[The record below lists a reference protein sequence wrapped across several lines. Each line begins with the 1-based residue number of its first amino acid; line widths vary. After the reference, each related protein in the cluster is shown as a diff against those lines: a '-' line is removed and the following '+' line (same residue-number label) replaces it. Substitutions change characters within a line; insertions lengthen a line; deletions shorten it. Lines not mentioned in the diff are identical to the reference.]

1 MGKLSGGRRRLSVE
15 RRIKRV
21 GWLFLLP
28 WLVGLVFFF
37 LIPFIQSV
45 VFSFNRVS
53 IGDTGLDYQFLGWEN
68 YRYILFED
76 ADFNRNVLEQIS
88 GLAVDIPIILF
99 FSVFVA
105 LLLNRKFRGRMFARS
120 LFFLPVIIASG
131 VVTEIIQN
139 DVFVSSVMRADTS
152 TFQTE
157 AVSEVLYR
165 LQFSD
170 DLISL
175 FTTVT
180 SQVFDLSWKTGVPIL
195 LFLSALQSIP
205 ETYFEVASIEGVN
218 TWDAFWKITFPVL
231 LPTCLLVTVYA
242 MVDSFT
248 DMSNQVMKSIVT
260 RFSEV
265 KYGYASASAI
275 LYFAA
280 IILVLLLIA
289 ALFFRKVIRDR

>member
-1 MGKLSGGRRRLSVE
+1 
-15 RRIKRV
+15 
-21 GWLFLLP
+21 
-28 WLVGLVFFF
+28 
-37 LIPFIQSV
+37 
-45 VFSFNRVS
+45 
-53 IGDTGLDYQFLGWEN
+53 
-68 YRYILFED
+68 
-76 ADFNRNVLEQIS
+76 
-88 GLAVDIPIILF
+88 
-99 FSVFVA
+99 
-105 LLLNRKFRGRMFARS
+105 MFARS

-205 ETYFEVASIEGVN
+205 ETYFEVASIEGAN
-218 TWDAFWKITFPVL
+218 TWDVFWKITFPVL
-231 LPTCLLVTVYA
+231 IPTCLLVTVYA
-242 MVDSFT
+242 MIDSFT

-265 KYGYASASAI
+265 KYGYASAAAI

-280 IILVLLLIA
+280 IILLLLLIA
-289 ALFFRKVIRDR
+289 ALFFRKAIRDR